1 MDERVRGEGC
11 QNEIEKTREERRAAV
26 RVVVVVVVDTSE
38 ARVDQVTTPRHA
50 MQDAMQCTA

>member
-11 QNEIEKTREERRAAV
+11 HNEIEKTREERRAAV
-26 RVVVVVVVDTSE
+26 RVVVVVVDTSE